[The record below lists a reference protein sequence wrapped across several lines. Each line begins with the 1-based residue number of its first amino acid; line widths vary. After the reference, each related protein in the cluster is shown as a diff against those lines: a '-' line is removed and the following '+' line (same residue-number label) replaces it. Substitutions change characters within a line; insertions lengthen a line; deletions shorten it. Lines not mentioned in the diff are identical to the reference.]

1 MKGRFV
7 SYTHALFLGLVL
19 LQACSPAEVDQQM
32 GSSASVDM
40 KFHRLKVEPQVHS
53 TYPTYRRYHDG
64 LAPQVVVITVDGLER
79 IGWEDRPAKAS
90 WIVRLPEQIYMNGK
104 KLHYQV
110 GMEWKLEGERWSYA
124 GSPVKDLNGLWKN
137 NPNEGWYLEP
147 AGEQKPV
154 LGQQAASIYADSMG
168 AHYSVGVTNG
178 SDETWRDV
186 YTWICLDHFHTP
198 VTGYR
203 PYLKVGSSW
212 TEYQMIPKV
221 GPSTFLPIEGREEE
235 YSRVRPGSMTSPPVS
250 FPGVVCW
257 NITNKG
263 PLLTAHLSN
272 DSLAVLAN
280 QNAPCTDLLLWFG
293 DLEPGQQVTRGGHI
307 LIAETDLK
315 SFQQQESALMERL
328 DKIVPES

>member
-7 SYTHALFLGLVL
+7 SYIHLLFLALLL
-19 LQACSPAEVDQQM
+19 LQACSQQIQTP
-32 GSSASVDM
+32 ASVDM

-53 TYPTYRRYHDG
+53 SYPTYRRYHDG

-90 WIVRLPEQIYMNGK
+90 WIVRLPEQIYINGK

-110 GMEWKLEGERWSYA
+110 GMEWKLEGMRWSYF
-124 GSPVKDLNGLWKN
+124 GSPVKDLNGLWKQD
-137 NPNEGWYLEP
+137 PNEGFSLDP
-147 AGEQKPV
+147 AAEQKPV
-154 LGQQAASIYADSMG
+154 LGRQAASIYADSMG
-168 AHYSVGVTNG
+168 AHYSVEVTNG

-203 PYLKVGSSW
+203 PYLKIGSSW
-212 TEYQMIPKV
+212 TEYQKIPNV
-221 GPSTFLPIEGREEE
+221 GPGTFLPIEGREEE
-235 YSRVRPGSMTSPPVS
+235 YSRVRPGSMMAPAVS
-250 FPGVVCW
+250 FPVVVCW

-263 PLLTAHLSN
+263 HLLTAHLSN

-293 DLEPGQQVTRGGHI
+293 NLEPGQQVTRGGHI
-307 LIAETDLK
+307 LIAETHLE
-315 SFQQQESALMERL
+315 SFQEQESALRQRL
-328 DKIVPES
+328 DQIELRP